1 MKILLAL
8 ASVVGLSV
16 APAFAGDGQ
25 ISNRSLARMGLPGMK
40 ALSDTEG
47 LSIRGTSIAIAGSH
61 AFVSGGTTI
70 SIINHPVGQHFAISV
85 TIAVGG
91 GAFAA
96 GGAFATAH

>member
-1 MKILLAL
+1 MKTLFAL
-8 ASVVGLSV
+8 AAVVGLSV

-47 LSIRGTSIAIAGSH
+47 MSIRGTSIAVATSH

-70 SIINHPVGQHFAISV
+70 PIINHPVGTHFAISV
-85 TIAVGG
+85 TIAVGS
-91 GAFAA
+91 GAFAVS
-96 GGAFATAH
+96 GAVASAH